1 MFSWKKTSATPF
13 SSVTNFGDK
22 LSLNSNPA
30 KLLSTF
36 RIAKN
41 TNKDP
46 SFIISRNLNL
56 LDFLS
61 LVKWPCNTPHG
72 FSLFLQRFMYGFN
85 FNRSGLLSTA
95 LGKKLNKKYG
105 YCFPAA
111 DWGLITNYEAARH
124 TTPALFIVI
133 RSYALN
139 IQEDLFL

>member
-1 MFSWKKTSATPF
+1 MLSWKMTSATPF
-13 SSVTNFGDK
+13 SSVTIFGVK

-61 LVKWPCNTPHG
+61 LVKWPCNTSHG

-85 FNRSGLLSTA
+85 FNRSGPLGTA
-95 LGKKLNKKYG
+95 LVKKLNKKYG

-111 DWGLITNYEAARH
+111 DWGLITNNYEAARH
-124 TTPALFIVI
+124 TTSALFI

-139 IQEDLFL
+139 IHEDLFL

>member
-36 RIAKN
+36 RSAKN

-61 LVKWPCNTPHG
+61 LVKWPCNTSHG

-111 DWGLITNYEAARH
+111 DWGLITNNYAAARH
-124 TTPALFIVI
+124 TTSALFI

-139 IQEDLFL
+139 IHEDLFL